1 MVARSLHCAPL
12 LFSLRQLQTAKAPP
26 KHPQQ
31 SLEFYNNCKKHTR
44 TIQTTTPQLFKKVM
58 RDVVLV
64 TIGCN
69 ALAMGIGFAGQ
80 PDAMTLTLEWLNV
93 GYALLL
99 SLAKRDL

>member
-1 MVARSLHCAPL
+1 
-12 LFSLRQLQTAKAPP
+12 
-26 KHPQQ
+26 
-31 SLEFYNNCKKHTR
+31 
-44 TIQTTTPQLFKKVM
+44 M

-69 ALAMGIGFAGQ
+69 ALAMGVGFAGQ